1 MNFALHVP
9 VCLNSH
15 IKDNE
20 FMFQNLHD
28 VRLKLYVHLHRS
40 KKVKGGIQDLTLLP
54 QKFED

>member
-9 VCLNSH
+9 VCLNLH

-28 VRLKLYVHLHRS
+28 VRLKLYDLKRL
-40 KKVKGGIQDLTLLP
+40 KGVFKI
-54 QKFED
+54 